1 MFTYKILCRISTRE
15 KQLKD
20 IENGTTMIRS
30 FFFQDEQTKI
40 FIAQTWTKEYYLFFL
55 FTKIYTC
62 WCNLA
67 KTFQLAMKL
76 KWKIKIISFRS
87 TNVTYTLQPTSFHF
101 HQLAESYIIF
111 PRKSFEKN
119 QRLWDRSDMAIND
132 FDSRGSDIQ
141 RVSPEGVE

>member
-1 MFTYKILCRISTRE
+1 MDKGILFVFSIYKDLHLLVQSRKDLSTCHE
-15 KQLKD
+15 
-20 IENGTTMIRS
+20 
-30 FFFQDEQTKI
+30 TKV
-40 FIAQTWTKEYYLFFL
+40 E
-55 FTKIYTC
+55 
-62 WCNLA
+62 
-67 KTFQLAMKL
+67 
-76 KWKIKIISFRS
+76 IKIISFRS

-119 QRLWDRSDMAIND
+119 QRLWHRSDMAIND